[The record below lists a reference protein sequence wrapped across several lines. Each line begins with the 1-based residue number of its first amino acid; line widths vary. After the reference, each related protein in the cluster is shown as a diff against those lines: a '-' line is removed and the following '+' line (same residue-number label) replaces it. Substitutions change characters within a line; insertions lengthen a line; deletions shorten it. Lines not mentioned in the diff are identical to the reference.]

1 MPDRKS
7 ERLIQFKN
15 SIRYDELSIPQET
28 DRGVVLDWPISTL
41 WGQLKNEPWQ
51 IRGDTIRVMPG
62 SVQHSWILNL
72 NEEYITVDVFV
83 SSTGQE
89 SALNFLFE
97 KATNT
102 SLPDIPFEKGPPELG
117 QFAIQRI
124 EAKPQNYIW
133 TYYNVCFRIKQENQ
147 TLDVLTLAQWI
158 QNLAAKHVM
167 DNLSEYKPKIAKVD
181 ISSEKIKVGQQVTV
195 SIQPTSG
202 QDTERLL
209 LEFIDVT
216 DQLNLVSQED
226 FSFTFTAVKQGPG
239 IVNLALADIK
249 NLLCTPVNA
258 TIIVLPSDKLD
269 DNI

>member
-15 SIRYDELSIPQET
+15 SIGYYELSIPQET
-28 DRGVVLDWPISTL
+28 DRGVVLDWPMSTL

-51 IRGDTIRVMPG
+51 IRGDTIMVMPG

-89 SALNFLFE
+89 SAVNFLFE

-102 SLPDIPFEKGPPELG
+102 SLPDVPFEKGPPDLG

-124 EAKPQNYIW
+124 EPKPQNYIW
-133 TYYNVCFRIKQENQ
+133 TYYNVCFRIKQENH
-147 TLDVLTLAQWI
+147 TLDVLTLAKWI
-158 QNLAAKHVM
+158 QDLAAKHVT
-167 DNLSEYKPKIAKVD
+167 DTLSEHKPKIAEIGV
-181 ISSEKIKVGQQVTV
+181 SSEKIEVGQKVTV
-195 SIQPTSG
+195 SIQPAPG
-202 QDTERLL
+202 QDTKRLL

-216 DQLNLVSQED
+216 DRLNLVSQED
-226 FSFTFTAVKQGPG
+226 FSFTFTAVKPGPG
-239 IVNLALADIK
+239 IINLALVDIK
-249 NLLCTPVNA
+249 NLLCTPVNV

-269 DNI
+269 DKI